1 MQISRALVYAMFTLP
16 ICNQSAAQTPPA
28 VPADEYINITTTAV
42 PFLRIATDARSSSL
56 GNCGIATSA
65 DPSAIFYNAAKLS
78 FIPNNNPFGLTV
90 NYTPWLSQLVD
101 DLYLANISAFLK
113 TDTLQAISVGCRYFS
128 LGNLTVTSASGNV
141 LEEFRP
147 TEISADVAYSRKLS
161 AHFSLGLTLKYI
173 YSNVNT
179 IGNTSTNIVQPVNSG
194 AADISVFHK
203 KQISEKVGI
212 AVGGVISN
220 IGPKIFYANSIHKDY
235 LPTNLGIG
243 ANVTIDV
250 NPRNTLAI
258 TAECNKLLVPTPNFE
273 DNSPANAIPD
283 YQEYSA
289 FEGMFMS
296 FADAPNGLE
305 EELNEILIGSGLEYM
320 YHNLIV
326 LRGGYF
332 YEDHSKGGRQMLTA
346 GAGVHF
352 SSFNIDFGYQNS
364 TNKQLINAN
373 DTFSMSLQILLNK
386 S

>member
-1 MQISRALVYAMFTLP
+1 MQISSALVCAIFALP
-16 ICNQSAAQTPPA
+16 ICHQAAAQTPPA
-28 VPADEYINITTTAV
+28 VPADEYINITTTAI

-56 GNCGIATSA
+56 GNCGIATSPDA
-65 DPSAIFYNAAKLS
+65 SAIFYNSAKLS
-78 FIPNNNPFGLTV
+78 FIPNENPFGLTV

-113 TDTLQAISVGCRYFS
+113 TDSLQAISVGCRYFS

-141 LEEFRP
+141 LQEFRP
-147 TEISADVAYSRKLS
+147 TEISADVAYARKLA

-179 IGNTSTNIVQPVNSG
+179 IGNASTNGLTPVNSG
-194 AADISVFHK
+194 AADISVFHQ

-220 IGPKIFYANSIHKDY
+220 IGPKIFYSNTINKDY

-250 NPRNTLAI
+250 NPRNTLAL
-258 TAECNKLLVPTPNFE
+258 TAECNKLLVPTPNIE

-283 YQEYSA
+283 YMEYSA
-289 FEGMFMS
+289 LEGMFVS
-296 FADAPNGLE
+296 FADAPQGLE
-305 EELNEILIGSGLEYM
+305 EELNEINIGTGLEYI
-320 YHNLIV
+320 YHNLIA

-332 YEDHSKGGRQMLTA
+332 YEDDSKGGRQMWAA

-352 SSFNIDFGYQNS
+352 SSFNIDLGYQNS
-364 TNKQLINAN
+364 TNQQITNTNA
-373 DTFSMSLQILLNK
+373 TFSMSLQILLNK